1 MLRFK
6 ILKRV
11 ATVISLSTYRK
22 IIDFLRHYV
31 LGLFRRMDEN
41 NLFFAGAGISFSL
54 FLGLIPFILFIF
66 SLLGNIF
73 DQSVIET
80 QINNLIDQ
88 TIPYPAYA
96 NYVKRLIISRLPEV
110 IEYKTLAGF
119 LGAIGLLFT
128 STWIFSSIRTIL
140 NQIYHV
146 KILKGYLY
154 GLFRDILMVILLV
167 FLISFTTFLY
177 PAIKLFYELTK
188 SYPSIQQMTGS
199 SIWNVGIYVA
209 SLGLMFGMFFLLYY
223 LIPYEQLGKKVA
235 MVSAFWAT
243 LLWEVARNIFKYY
256 INNML
261 SGNPLYGA
269 FVLIIAILLWVFYS
283 ACLFIVGAEIGQL
296 FRERQLIKDE
306 RRNEK
311 S

>member
-6 ILKRV
+6 ILKRIDS
-11 ATVISLSTYRK
+11 VISLSTYRK
-22 IIDFLRHYV
+22 ISEFLRHYI
-31 LGLFRRMDEN
+31 LGLFKRMDEN

-54 FLGLIPFILFIF
+54 FLGMIPFILFIF

-80 QINNLIDQ
+80 QINNVIDQ

-96 NYVKRLIISRLPEV
+96 NYVKRLIVSRLPEV

-154 GLFRDILMVILLV
+154 GFLRDILMVILLV
-167 FLISFTTFLY
+167 FLISLTTFMY
-177 PAIKLFYELTK
+177 PAIKIFYELTK
-188 SYPSIQQMTGS
+188 YYPAIQQLTS
-199 SIWNVGIYVA
+199 SSLWNFGVYA
-209 SLGLMFGMFFLLYY
+209 LSLGLMFGMFFLLYY

-235 MVSAFWAT
+235 LVSALWAT

-256 INNML
+256 LNNML

-296 FRERQLIKDE
+296 FRERQLKK
-306 RRNEK
+306 RK
-311 S
+311 

>member
-6 ILKRV
+6 FLKWISS
-11 ATVISLSTYRK
+11 VISLSNYRK

-31 LGLFRRMDEN
+31 LGLFKRMDEN
-41 NLFFAGAGISFSL
+41 DLFFAGAGISFSL
-54 FLGLIPFILFIF
+54 FLGMIPFILFIF

-80 QINNLIDQ
+80 QINNVIDQ
-88 TIPYPAYA
+88 AIPYPSYA

-188 SYPSIQQMTGS
+188 YYPSIQQITGS
-199 SIWNVGIYVA
+199 SIWNVSIYVA
-209 SLGLMFGMFFLLYY
+209 SLG
-223 LIPYEQLGKKVA
+223 
-235 MVSAFWAT
+235 
-243 LLWEVARNIFKYY
+243 
-256 INNML
+256 
-261 SGNPLYGA
+261 
-269 FVLIIAILLWVFYS
+269 
-283 ACLFIVGAEIGQL
+283 
-296 FRERQLIKDE
+296 
-306 RRNEK
+306 
-311 S
+311 